1 MMVREKSK
9 INKLLDI
16 IEYPDREQLLTG
28 PSEGCDY
35 VYVSNTYLNGF
46 INYVDI
52 ISAYMIRRY
61 LIGNDDEWNE
71 ACKNVDLLAD
81 DFHTD
86 ISDSSKFDDV
96 IILAESEYCYWIF
109 WDDCDCSDCCIGKF
123 NKSEIDKN
131 DIEHEFKEYVLDC
144 VYDSL
149 PDRELCHED
158 EYYIKHIPASYFKG
172 WITL

>member
-1 MMVREKSK
+1 MVREKSK

-28 PSEGCDY
+28 PSEGYDY

-61 LIGNDDEWNE
+61 SIGSDDEWNE

-81 DFHTD
+81 DVHTD

-96 IILAESEYCYWIF
+96 IILAESEHCYWIF
-109 WDDCDCSDCCIGKF
+109 WDDCDCSDCCICKF

-131 DIEHEFKEYVLDC
+131 GYCFLFEPKEDTRKVG
-144 VYDSL
+144 
-149 PDRELCHED
+149 E
-158 EYYIKHIPASYFKG
+158 
-172 WITL
+172 